1 MKKLCLIL
9 ALLLTLSFSSLS
21 ITCYAK
27 GGSVTV
33 NGASAK
39 AGDVVTVKIVAN
51 DVKGVNSG
59 SIEVKSLPK
68 GVTVLDGSW
77 AIDSPINAFD
87 TAKNRGIFAL
97 AGKGDLDGTVF
108 KLKLKLGADAQS
120 GDIVCELRFK
130 DGSAGNPDVS
140 GIENIPGK
148 LTVVSASDTPADDTP
163 ADDTPT
169 DDTPADD
176 TPADDTPAE
185 SGDTD
190 KGDED
195 VNKRDEDDKM
205 GAENNDEEK
214 GDEKKLSPI
223 VIALIAVAGIAL
235 IAALVLIFTKKKK

>member
-39 AGDVVTVKIVAN
+39 AGDVVTVQIVAN

-77 AIDSPINAFD
+77 AIDAPINAFD
-87 TAKNRGIFAL
+87 TAKNRGVFAL
-97 AGKGDLDGTVF
+97 AEKGDLDGTVF

-148 LTVVSASDTPADDTP
+148 LTVVSASDTPTDDTP

-169 DDTPADD
+169 DG
-176 TPADDTPAE
+176 
-185 SGDTD
+185 GDTD
-190 KGDED
+190 KGDTEAPKGDED
-195 VNKRDEDDKM
+195 VEKSDEDDKT

>member
-39 AGDVVTVKIVAN
+39 AGDVVTVQIVAN

-77 AIDSPINAFD
+77 AIDAPINAFD
-87 TAKNRGIFAL
+87 TAKNRGVFAL
-97 AGKGDLDGTVF
+97 AQKGDLDGTVF

-169 DDTPADD
+169 DDTP
-176 TPADDTPAE
+176 TE
-185 SGDTD
+185 NGDTD
-190 KGDED
+190 KGDTEAPKGDED
-195 VNKRDEDDKM
+195 VEKSDEDDKT